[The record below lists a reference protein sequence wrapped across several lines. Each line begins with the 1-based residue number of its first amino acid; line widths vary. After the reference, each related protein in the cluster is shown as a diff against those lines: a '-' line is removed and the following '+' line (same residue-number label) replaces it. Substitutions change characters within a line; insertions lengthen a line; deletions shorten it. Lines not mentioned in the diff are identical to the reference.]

1 MMTYLTFCEYLQLQV
16 PTYIL
21 KHAYILKLYKKEEK
35 KKKKSNAIMMK
46 KLVRIF
52 FNVQKRKKGNI
63 FLSQANTF

>member
-1 MMTYLTFCEYLQLQV
+1 MTYLTFCEYLQLQV

-21 KHAYILKLYKKEEK
+21 KHAYILKWYKKRKRIECIYDE
-35 KKKKSNAIMMK
+35 

-63 FLSQANTF
+63 FLSQANTFWN